1 MGAGGRLAAAGRSRR
16 VRARRRSGGRC
27 AVDVEA
33 ELGVGHRPHRAG
45 LALDL
50 SSRNR
55 GVASA
60 TLLLRRRPGDPREA
74 ADAPAGPPVALRR
87 SAPRPARA
95 VLCLFEQPPQD
106 VVVYRQLADLSLR
119 GGEPAV
125 LLGLRA
131 GLQAL
136 TPGGEELLSPAA
148 YLASRLAG
156 LAGERVKR
164 LATQESQDDP
174 LPFASPTSAAR
185 GSPSALRSLRCPAP
199 CLLPSGPP
207 S

>member
-148 YLASRLAG
+148 D
-156 LAGERVKR
+156 